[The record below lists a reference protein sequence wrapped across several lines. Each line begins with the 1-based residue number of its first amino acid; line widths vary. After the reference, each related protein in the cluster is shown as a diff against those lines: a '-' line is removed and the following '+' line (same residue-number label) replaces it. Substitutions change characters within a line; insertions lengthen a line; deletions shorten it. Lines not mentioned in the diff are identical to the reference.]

1 MVSAVEAESTRSS
14 STRQGFSD
22 DVLNVLLPEELEW
35 ERMVMTYPI
44 PSLAVALTAG
54 FFIGSRHGR
63 FVVGA
68 LGGFLSGR
76 VEHAVNS
83 LLSD

>member
-1 MVSAVEAESTRSS
+1 VSRVAAES
-14 STRQGFSD
+14 STAARGFSD
-22 DVLNVLLPEELEW
+22 EVLDVLLPEELEW
-35 ERMVMTYPI
+35 ERMVGTYPI
-44 PSLAVALTAG
+44 PSLAVALTVG

-63 FVVGA
+63 RVVGA

-76 VEHAVNS
+76 VEHAIDS